1 MPIPSRLNRTSPSKL
16 PLLLLLILSG
26 GLLPAGTPSK
36 PPRRTVVTGA
46 WGGEHVILEASK
58 AGAEVEFDCAHG
70 QILQAIVL
78 DPHGNFDVAGTFTPE
93 HGGPVRRNENTPP
106 APARY
111 SGRVIVD
118 TMRLE
123 VTIGKDDVRTFALT
137 RGFHPN
143 LTKCR

>member
-1 MPIPSRLNRTSPSKL
+1 MPIPSRLNRTSPAKL

-26 GLLPAGTPSK
+26 GLLPASMPSK
-36 PPRRTVVTGA
+36 TDRSTVVTGA

-70 QILQAIVL
+70 QISQAVVL

-93 HGGPVRRNENTPP
+93 HGGPVRRDESTPP
-106 APARY
+106 APVRY
-111 SGRVIVD
+111 SGHVIVD

-123 VTIGKDDVRTFALT
+123 VTLGKHDVRTLSLT
-137 RGFHPN
+137 RGFHPT
-143 LTKCR
+143 LRKCR